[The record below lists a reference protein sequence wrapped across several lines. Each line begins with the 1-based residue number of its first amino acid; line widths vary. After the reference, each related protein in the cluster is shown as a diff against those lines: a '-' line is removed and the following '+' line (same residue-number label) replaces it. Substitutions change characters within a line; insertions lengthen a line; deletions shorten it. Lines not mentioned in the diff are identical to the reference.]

1 MPLLHRAVL
10 AAIQILDATDGLD
23 VLNRKLLVQPLRILL
38 DHAEVLGVNCK
49 ATTSDRTKQTI
60 YKLQKGEITT
70 VMT

>member
-10 AAIQILDATDGLD
+10 AAIQILDATAGLD

-49 ATTSDRTKQTI
+49 ATTSYRTKQAI
-60 YKLQKGEITT
+60 YKLRKGEITT
-70 VMT
+70 LML